1 MTLFAALKLIHMS
14 CAFLSISGF
23 ALRGYWML
31 SVNPLLRSRATRV
44 VPHIIDSL
52 LLATAVGMLFIWRV
66 SPLQVDWLFAKIVA
80 LLAYIILGM
89 VALRFAKTTR
99 VKALAWLLALCCAA
113 YIIMVAYSKSPMGFM
128 LLFPGA

>member
-23 ALRGYWML
+23 TLRGYWML
-31 SVNPLLRSRATRV
+31 SGNPLLRSRATRV

-66 SPLQVDWLFAKIVA
+66 SPLQVDWLCAKIVA
-80 LLAYIILGM
+80 LLAYIGLGM

-99 VKALAWLLALCCAA
+99 VRTIAWLLALCCAG
-113 YIIMVAYSKSPMGFM
+113 YIIVVAYTKNPMGFM
-128 LLFPGA
+128 VLLPGA